1 MASLPFPRRFQ
12 TQDQLDAVR
21 RLLGWTAPANVGK
34 VKAGEVPLRE
44 LAAGEFVL
52 FNSYIMC
59 GLVPPISSFFLLLL
73 EEFGLQLHH
82 LTPHSVLLAAVFAHF
97 MEMFVGVRPCTT
109 IFKHF
114 YSLVGTGKKRGEIGA
129 YYFQLRHGMS
139 GAYIAAFSSSKW
151 EDWREGWVIAVTD
164 PHDRLELPE
173 GGPQSDRSTWKARPS
188 IPAELDPVLNRIKK
202 LARSGLT
209 SMMVLGDFLK
219 RRIAPLQHRSRMAY
233 VYTGLNDCCR
243 IARGPGGDFTR
254 AELEAAIRAMTGEA
268 FVPESLVL
276 PSGVKALCEDQALRS
291 TVLASMPTLDEGG
304 LAVRQLGGD
313 PNRGLQIPGAT
324 PDRQQRPSGGAGEPG
339 PRGPA
344 PGGKGKEKAPVP
356 EHRQKDCAGAAPAQ
370 RSGEAQ
376 GAAPERRSQ
385 AEGSKSRRLQRG
397 DGSLVGEPAPKRQK
411 TTGVE
416 KQSGAAP
423 PPPQYRPPPGQQTPP
438 PPPPG
443 PRPATPPPPSET
455 RPPSPTPPPGGSKVG
470 DGPQRS
476 GGSSAGRKVPPAAR
490 GRWEWYDFP

>member
-1 MASLPFPRRFQ
+1 
-12 TQDQLDAVR
+12 
-21 RLLGWTAPANVGK
+21 
-34 VKAGEVPLRE
+34 
-44 LAAGEFVL
+44 
-52 FNSYIMC
+52 
-59 GLVPPISSFFLLLL
+59 LVPPISSFFLLLL

-129 YYFQLRHGMS
+129 YYFQLRHGMA

-151 EDWREGWVIAVTD
+151 EDWREGWVIVAD
-164 PHDRLELPE
+164 EPHDRLELPS
-173 GGPQSDRSTWKARPS
+173 GAPQSDRNTWKVRPT

-219 RRIAPLQHRSRMAY
+219 RRIAPLQQRTRMAY

-254 AELEAAIRAMTGEA
+254 AELEAAVRAMTGEV
-268 FVPESLVL
+268 FIPESLVL
-276 PSGVKALCEDQALRS
+276 PSGVKPLCEDQALRS
-291 TVLASMPTLDEGG
+291 SVLASMPTLDEGG
-304 LAVRQLGGD
+304 LAVRQLRGD

-324 PDRQQRPSGGAGEPG
+324 PGRQQRPSEGAGEPG

-344 PGGKGKEKAPVP
+344 PSGKGKEKTPAP
-356 EHRQKDCAGAAPAQ
+356 ERRQEESAGAAPAQ
-370 RSGEAQ
+370 RSDEAQ

-397 DGSLVGEPAPKRQK
+397 DGSYVGEPAPKRQK
-411 TTGVE
+411 T
-416 KQSGAAP
+416 AAAEEQRRTP
-423 PPPQYRPPPGQQTPP
+423 PPAPQHRQPERGQGGTRQPPP

-443 PRPATPPPPSET
+443 RRPATPPPPPEAYPGPRS
-455 RPPSPTPPPGGSKVG
+455 PPPETPAARDTCQG
-470 DGPQRS
+470 S
-476 GGSSAGRKVPPAAR
+476 GGSSAGWKIPPSAQ